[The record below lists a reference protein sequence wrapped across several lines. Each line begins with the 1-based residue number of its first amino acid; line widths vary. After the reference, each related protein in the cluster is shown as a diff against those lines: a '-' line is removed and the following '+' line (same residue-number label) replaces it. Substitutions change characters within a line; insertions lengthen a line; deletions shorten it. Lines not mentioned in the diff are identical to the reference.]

1 MGGIDMKIFV
11 HDHGVIISGKAW
23 EIREKLKEYG
33 KHYQFLSDWVE
44 NNSQNPIAQSANR
57 SVLHF
62 DRK

>member
-1 MGGIDMKIFV
+1 MKIFV
-11 HDHGVIISGKAW
+11 HDHGVIIFGKAW

-44 NNSQNPIAQSANR
+44 NSSQNPISQSADPP
-57 SVLHF
+57 VLHF

>member
-1 MGGIDMKIFV
+1 MKIFV

-33 KHYQFLSDWVE
+33 KHYQFLSEWVE
-44 NNSQNPIAQSANR
+44 NSGQSSISQSADR
-57 SVLHF
+57 SVPHF